1 MISSI
6 NHNMLA
12 LAAVRQTDINQKKN
26 QKSMEKLSSGYR
38 INRAADDAAGLS
50 ISEKMRYQVRGLN
63 QASRNIQDGISLIQA
78 ADGAMAE
85 ISDIIHRIKELSIQ
99 AANGT
104 YTPGDRESMQ
114 QEVDSLLREI
124 NSIHNK
130 TYFNNTRV
138 LAGGKGEAFIDGIG
152 PGGVPLPPGYYIK
165 GGLPQW
171 IIQSSGT
178 TSMGNLS
185 DKTEIMSW
193 KMVCTSITAQD
204 GSAVTSFVTDAK
216 SGYTYIAGNPVL
228 QQDMFGLSQSVEGT
242 DTLNKKD
249 GQTEQVTITDANGQK
264 YTASVRYEHI
274 SYKYASA
281 FLDFS
286 GVNAGNIKELAGNG
300 FYSTCTHCD
309 KRYSVEFVDK
319 GGAGDGYNMVGIG
332 HYTYTVDISGITN
345 GNDLIKKIVNVLG
358 DNRYFGKNHDK
369 YQISGTGQY
378 IHSAKP
384 MGHLSDFA
392 AEIDANGRPTGR
404 LVIISTAYDRGSFVS
419 PFFPEYGLFNS
430 GVFSYDPNLTQ
441 PGKPA
446 ETEKPKE
453 LHIQTGFRSGD
464 AVVITLPSINCNTLN
479 LSYLSVQTE
488 QDAGRAMMM
497 ADYALAYLN
506 NERSGL
512 GAWQNRLEHAYANAL
527 QTAENTQAA
536 ESNIR
541 DTDMADE
548 IVKYQIQNILLQ
560 AGMSVLAQANQH
572 PERMLR
578 LLT

>member
-6 NHNMLA
+6 NNNMLA
-12 LAAVRQTDINQKKN
+12 LAAVRQTGINQQKN
-26 QKSMEKLSSGYR
+26 KKSMEKLSSGYR
-38 INRAADDAAGLS
+38 INRTADDAAGLS

-63 QASRNIQDGISLIQA
+63 QASRNIQDGISLIQV

-85 ISDIIHRIKELSIQ
+85 ISDMIHRIKELSIQ

-104 YTPGDRESMQ
+104 YTPGDRESIQ
-114 QEVDSLLREI
+114 QEVSSLLREI
-124 NSIHNK
+124 DDIHKK
-130 TYFNNTRV
+130 TYFNNTLV
-138 LAGGKGEAFIDGIG
+138 LDGGMGAVSGG
-152 PGGVPLPPGYYIK
+152 MGGVPLPPGYYIK

-193 KMVCTSITAQD
+193 KMVCTSLTAQD
-204 GSAVTSFVTDAK
+204 GSVVTGFVTDAK
-216 SGYTYIAGNPVL
+216 SGYTYVAGDPVL

-264 YTASVRYEHI
+264 YTASIRYEHI

-300 FYSTCTHCD
+300 FYTTCTHCD

-319 GGAGDGYNMVGIG
+319 GGVGDGYNMVGIG

-358 DNRYFGKNHDK
+358 DSRYFGKIHDK
-369 YQISGTGQY
+369 YQVSGTGQY
-378 IHSAKP
+378 LHSAKP

-392 AEIDANGRPTGR
+392 AELDANGNPTGR
-404 LVIISTAYDRGSFVS
+404 LMIVSTAYDRGSFVS

-430 GVFSYDPNLTQ
+430 GVFSYDPNMTQ
-441 PGKPA
+441 PGAPT
-446 ETEKPKE
+446 EIEKPKE
-453 LHIQTGFRSGD
+453 LHIQTGFKSGD
-464 AVVITLPSINCNTLN
+464 AVVITLPSVNCNTLN
-479 LSYLSVQTE
+479 LTYLSVLTE
-488 QDAGRAMMM
+488 LDADRAMMM
-497 ADYALAYLN
+497 ADYALGYLN
-506 NERSGL
+506 SERFGL
-512 GAWQNRLEHAYANAL
+512 GAWQNRLEHAYANVC
-527 QTAENTQAA
+527 QTAENTQAS
-536 ESNIR
+536 ESKIR

-548 IVKYQIQNILLQ
+548 IVKYHIQKVLLQ
-560 AGMSVLAQANQH
+560 AGMSVMTQANQL
-572 PERMLR
+572 PEGMLR
-578 LLT
+578 LLE